1 MDLSA
6 RLGGALLVDF
16 NLATLLLDWSK
27 RLSANGL
34 IIEKLSGDFM
44 DSFEGYQVP
53 EIDLGSRG

>member
-1 MDLSA
+1 MKLQSLELTSA
-6 RLGGALLVDF
+6 EGRVWNDGAGGG
-16 NLATLLLDWSK
+16 SK
-27 RLSANGL
+27 RRSANRL